1 MLLTIFAGIALVMAF
16 VGLYAVVAHA
26 VSQRTQE
33 IGIRIAMG
41 AAPRDILRL
50 VFVQGLRPVA
60 QGLLVGL
67 PAAVGVG
74 RVLRMAL
81 VGVSSND
88 PVTFTGVVLTLVG
101 ACVLGCL
108 LPARR
113 AVGVDPV
120 IALRCD

>member
-1 MLLTIFAGIALVMAF
+1 MAF

-41 AAPRDILRL
+41 AAPRDILGM

-60 QGLLVGL
+60 LGLLVGL

-74 RVLRMAL
+74 RVLRVAL
-81 VGVSSND
+81 VGVSTND
-88 PVTFTGVVLTLVG
+88 PVTFAGVILTSGGRVCSGVRNTGAARG
-101 ACVLGCL
+101 ASGSGD
-108 LPARR
+108 R
-113 AVGVDPV
+113 A
-120 IALRCD
+120 AA